1 MRLFLLLLLP
11 LLLLSAV
18 QIGAAAAK
26 APAAAPAA
34 SNLTDLMSRKGCRT
48 FADLLLSTGDAAKT
62 FQDSVA
68 GGLSVFCPADQAMKA
83 FLPTF
88 KNLSADDKL
97 SLLLYHA
104 VPVYYSADSLK
115 TNNGVMNTLATD
127 GTAKNYNFTLQNDGE
142 HVAIQP
148 TAAPA
153 TPRGSRPRS
162 STATPSPSTSSTRC
176 SSPGRS
182 SSPPPPRRPPRAR
195 RRGGGGAQEGEAR
208 GKHESPPAPVP
219 AGPDAAPADQK
230 VADQNAAHRVPSG
243 RWLTAAAAAAL
254 AAAAFAVAA

>member
-18 QIGAAAAK
+18 QIGAAAAAK

-153 TPRGSRPRS
+153 APARI
-162 STATPSPSTSSTRC
+162 TATILDRDPLAVYVVDEVLQ
-176 SSPGRS
+176 
-182 SSPPPPRRPPRAR
+182 PREIFKPVA
-195 RRGGGGAQEGEAR
+195 A
-208 GKHESPPAPVP
+208 PAPAPAPATAAAAPKKAKP

-243 RWLTAAAAAAL
+243 RWLTAAAAVAL